1 MPIECPPVSWVR
13 LNTLEEATASDIF
26 PPLGL
31 WLGPIQFLGVTP
43 SFPFFTSEWLTFTK
57 SRNIIMFLYFFYASN
72 ETKTKQIGLVLMEI
86 YTGSQES
93 ADFHISV
100 KT

>member
-1 MPIECPPVSWVR
+1 
-13 LNTLEEATASDIF
+13 
-26 PPLGL
+26 
-31 WLGPIQFLGVTP
+31 
-43 SFPFFTSEWLTFTK
+43 
-57 SRNIIMFLYFFYASN
+57 MFLYFFYACN
-72 ETKTKQIGLVLMEI
+72 ETKTKQIGQVLMEI

>member
-1 MPIECPPVSWVR
+1 MPTSQ
-13 LNTLEEATASDIF
+13 
-26 PPLGL
+26 
-31 WLGPIQFLGVTP
+31 LGPFEYVGRSDCFQHFSTP
-43 SFPFFTSEWLTFTK
+43 GTLAGSDSIPGSFPFFTSEWLTFTK
-57 SRNIIMFLYFFYASN
+57 SCNIIMFLYFFYACN
-72 ETKTKQIGLVLMEI
+72 ETKTKMKQIRQVLMEI

>member
-1 MPIECPPVSWVR
+1 MPIECPPVSWVH
-13 LNTLEEATASDIF
+13 LNMLEEATTSDIF

-31 WLGPIQFLGVTP
+31 WLGPIQFLGAT
-43 SFPFFTSEWLTFTK
+43 PFFTSEWLTFTK
-57 SRNIIMFLYFFYASN
+57 RCNIIMFLYFFYASN
-72 ETKTKQIGLVLMEI
+72 ETKTKQIGQVLMEL

-93 ADFHISV
+93 ADSHISI

>member
-1 MPIECPPVSWVR
+1 
-13 LNTLEEATASDIF
+13 
-26 PPLGL
+26 
-31 WLGPIQFLGVTP
+31 
-43 SFPFFTSEWLTFTK
+43 
-57 SRNIIMFLYFFYASN
+57 MFLYFFYACN
-72 ETKTKQIGLVLMEI
+72 ETKTKQIGHVLTEV